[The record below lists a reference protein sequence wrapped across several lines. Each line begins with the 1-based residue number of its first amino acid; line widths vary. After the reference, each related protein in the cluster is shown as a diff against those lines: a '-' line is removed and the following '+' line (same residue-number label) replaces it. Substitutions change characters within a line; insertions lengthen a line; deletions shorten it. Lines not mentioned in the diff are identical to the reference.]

1 MEKMKVKRSDSDL
14 SDYCLDRLF
23 DPEQLYYT
31 PMEQLIKQYKTRDLL
46 YFLIYL
52 YAFDLIKII
61 YSKISHCDMIFQ
73 IKIYTNKK

>member
-46 YFLIYL
+46 YCLINLFNY
-52 YAFDLIKII
+52 
-61 YSKISHCDMIFQ
+61 
-73 IKIYTNKK
+73 